1 MPDPNLFLNSLA
13 AMARL
18 SAATFTSATPTSA
31 ASASATSSNEAS
43 TSAAG
48 AIVGVIVVLLVL
60 AAGVTTL
67 IIWWRM
73 RRRENARIAAMSPA
87 EREQHDAVVEYRAN
101 VARTQKALDAE
112 TRSRASRLKAAEKAL
127 ASAHTLGSAAVTQY
141 RGKDGSANVTQTDIQ
156 VPQGTFPLTAAVN
169 ATVDTAGNLA
179 TSSRSTLTRI
189 AAGGILFGPVG
200 AIVGG
205 VAKKTNM
212 HDTRELYLLIASDL
226 FATLIT
232 CNPDDGQRVRQFAIA
247 VRQAALHADQ
257 MRALRSQAVTQAE
270 RTLAWEQQ
278 NTAPVDAARAHL
290 HQASA
295 DTTRVDAATRAL
307 EA

>member
-1 MPDPNLFLNSLA
+1 MPDPNLILNSYLPPV
-13 AMARL
+13 RL
-18 SAATFTSATPTSA
+18 STEISSSGAAASA
-31 ASASATSSNEAS
+31 ASP
-43 TSAAG
+43 SAAG
-48 AIVGVIVVLLVL
+48 AIVGAIVVFLVL

-73 RRRENARIAAMSPA
+73 RRREKSRIAAMSPA
-87 EREQHDAVVEYRAN
+87 EREQHDAVVEYRAGL
-101 VARTQKALDAE
+101 VLAQKELDAE
-112 TRSRASRLKAAEKAL
+112 SRSRATRLKAAEKVL
-127 ASAHTLGSAAVTQY
+127 ADAHTLGSAAVAQY
-141 RGKDGSANVTQTDIQ
+141 RGRDGSARVTQSDIQ
-156 VPQGTFPLTAAVN
+156 VPQGAFPLTAAVN

-200 AIVGG
+200 VIVGG

-212 HDTRELYLLIASDL
+212 HDTRELYLLIASDS

-232 CNPDDGQRVRQFAIA
+232 CNPDDGQRVRQFAVA

-257 MRALRSQAVTQAE
+257 MRALRSQAVAHAE
-270 RTLAWEQQ
+270 RALAWEQQ
-278 NTAPVDAARAHL
+278 NTTPVDAARARL

-295 DTTRVDAATRAL
+295 NTSRVDAATRAL